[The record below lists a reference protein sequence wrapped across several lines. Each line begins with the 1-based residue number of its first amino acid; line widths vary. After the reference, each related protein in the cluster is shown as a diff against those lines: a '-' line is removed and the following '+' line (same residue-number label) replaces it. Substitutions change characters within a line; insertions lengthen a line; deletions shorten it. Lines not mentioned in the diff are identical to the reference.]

1 MAGKKGKGDRN
12 DNRPNAKAWKKN
24 PGSAKPVKSMNPKY
38 VAGYSA
44 AKLKERAEKRMINET
59 VN

>member
-24 PGSAKPVKSMNPKY
+24 PGAAKPARSTNPKY
-38 VAGYSA
+38 AGGYSV
-44 AKLKERAEKRMINET
+44 AKLKERAEKRMASEITN
-59 VN
+59 